1 MTITLPDLAA
11 PKPIAEATDALRQ
24 AEAQLEAVRTA
35 RQEAESGLREA
46 EVLDREALARRL
58 IADPEARPSREHRD
72 QAESALSEAEEV
84 EAAALQNAEGA
95 SERAASVVFEYLSA
109 WREGVERARRKSDSS
124 FAKALSRLQEAEAE
138 RAELRGVDAW
148 LKQLRHGGRSWLVG
162 GAGGTAK
169 AARGAMPLPGQL
181 DLRDPRNADSKLS
194 VAYALELLSGY
205 AHESSVEGECEAEQ
219 RRLAAERAAE
229 ERQERMRQ
237 MHASAVQPH

>member
-24 AEAQLEAVRTA
+24 AEEQLEAVRTA

-46 EVLDREALARRL
+46 EVLDREDLARRL
-58 IADPEARPSREHRD
+58 TSDPAARPLRTNRQ

-84 EAAALQNAEGA
+84 EAAAAQNLEAA
-95 SERAASVVFEYLSA
+95 SERAADAVFEHLSA
-109 WREGVERARRKSDSS
+109 WQEGVERARRKSDSS
-124 FAKALSRLQEAEAE
+124 FAKAISRLQEAEAE

-148 LKQLRHGGRSWLVG
+148 IKQLRHGGRSWLVG
-162 GAGGTAK
+162 GGGTVK
-169 AARGAMPLPGQL
+169 ASRGAQALPGQL

-205 AHESSVEGECEAEQ
+205 ARESSVEGEREAEQ
-219 RRLAAERAAE
+219 RRLEAERQAE

-237 MHASAVQPH
+237 IHASAVQR